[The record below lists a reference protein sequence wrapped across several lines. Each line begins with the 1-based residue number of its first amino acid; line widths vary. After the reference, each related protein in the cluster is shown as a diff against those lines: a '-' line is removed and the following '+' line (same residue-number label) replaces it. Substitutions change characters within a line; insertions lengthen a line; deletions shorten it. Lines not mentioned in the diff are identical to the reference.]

1 MQVAVFGELC
11 TDRFVYSEIKRL
23 SPEAPVPVLNPIET
37 IENPGM
43 AGNVVENLHA
53 MNEDAR
59 VLHVWQDE
67 EITKT
72 RFIEKKSNHMFVR
85 LDEGEG
91 QISPLVFEDMPDQVV
106 DFLHDADATIVSD
119 YDKGFMDIKTICKIA
134 KDSHVSVLDSK
145 KKLSVEV
152 VDAFTFIK
160 LNEGEAEYNKKL
172 VALYP
177 EKFIVTLGAKGVYHN
192 GKSYP
197 SENPQETIDV
207 SGAGDTFVAAFTLKF
222 VETGDTSE
230 AIRYGNE
237 MAGMVVTKRGVAVPK

>member
-145 KKLSVEV
+145 KKLSAEV

-197 SENPQETIDV
+197 SGNPQETIDV
-207 SGAGDTFVAAFTLKF
+207 SGAGDTVISVATFLSSISLMPP
-222 VETGDTSE
+222 DL
-230 AIRYGNE
+230 N
-237 MAGMVVTKRGVAVPK
+237 